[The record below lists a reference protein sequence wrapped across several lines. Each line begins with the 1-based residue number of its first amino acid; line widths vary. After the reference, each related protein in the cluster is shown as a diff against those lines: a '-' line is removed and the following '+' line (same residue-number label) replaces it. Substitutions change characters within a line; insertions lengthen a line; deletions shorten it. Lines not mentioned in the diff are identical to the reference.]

1 MTIHLIEFSSKKD
14 STKDEA
20 KANGPEGPFCAPDLA
35 SQEWLPPPSLSLL
48 LFSPLLTPLILVLPP
63 TTIPRNREWIEQK
76 YKITNVLASN
86 TDVSISFQITL

>member
-35 SQEWLPPPSLSLL
+35 SQEWLPPPSLFTTLQ
-48 LFSPLLTPLILVLPP
+48 PLADSSDISSP
-63 TTIPRNREWIEQK
+63 TTNNYPE
-76 YKITNVLASN
+76 
-86 TDVSISFQITL
+86 DG